1 MLTSEI
7 RVDVN
12 NHTAPDI
19 YARVGESNTRR
30 VKFSPGYYDA
40 DGNFVGLSTEEESI
54 RVQFRMVK
62 PDNTFVVVDLPI
74 SIVEDPITFRVMLTP
89 EMCQVAGSGY
99 YDIRI
104 GDSEDSDEFLYTASG
119 RFVIDDN
126 MLSDEMIESVAAVN
140 GLIFPDDFLTSADLD
155 DYASKEYVD
164 DSVESIIDDNSTAD
178 STTWSSSK
186 IADELGNAGGG
197 ITYSTTPTVT
207 GKWIDDSDVKT
218 VVFVTNN
225 WWYGGNNYGPL
236 LGVINDLTM
245 LISVKLIGYYSNVYA
260 GDKVC
265 IPCPEAMREYGTSN
279 IKCYKGFSFQNDFYI
294 QYAIVEYI

>member
-30 VKFSPGYYDA
+30 VKFSPGYYDT
-40 DGNFVGLSTEEESI
+40 DGNFVGLSTEEDSI

-126 MLSDEMIESVAAVN
+126 MLTDEMIESIAAVN
-140 GLIFPDDFLTSADLD
+140 GLIFPDDFLTSADLE
-155 DYASKEYVD
+155 DYATEEYVD
-164 DSVESIIDDNSTAD
+164 TSIVEALEGYATESYVNNIISYSTEEKVVGTWYDGKPLYAKLFTGTTAANFNTASIIADVGEGNTVRLFDGLINGQRALNGNLDN
-178 STTWSSSK
+178 
-186 IADELGNAGGG
+186 
-197 ITYSTTPTVT
+197 
-207 GKWIDDSDVKT
+207 
-218 VVFVTNN
+218 TNN
-225 WWYGGNNYGPL
+225 KTYTWVVSDLRRIANY
-236 LGVINDLTM
+236 
-245 LISVKLIGYYSNVYA
+245 SF
-260 GDKVC
+260 GDHASKPCYC
-265 IPCPEAMREYGTSN
+265 IVHYTKNS
-279 IKCYKGFSFQNDFYI
+279 D
-294 QYAIVEYI
+294 